1 MGAIEEYRARRAK
14 RLAEKAGARLDEKD
28 KVAEY
33 KKRRAARLK
42 ARGYRADAPYQEPT
56 NEEVA
61 QLQGS
66 RGGGGGHGNTRLPFG
81 LCKRFGIDIDPN
93 WQPKD
98 AWDALAGKG
107 ITPNSAF
114 EALKKGEDPAKP
126 KVFKIGGKEYSKI
139 AMKVRGKLVDLY
151 GTDSNGEQYKITS
164 RGWGEGTNE
173 FMARIAKDYGLPEE
187 QISISKKDREGL
199 EKLRKSDEIW
209 AERKRKKAERIA
221 EFEAKAER
229 FGSEKFIDISVVV
242 QDNGRVYF
250 RGKND
255 YGRDVRAS
263 GTDDMTWEEAI
274 KAARERGGHDI
285 EYYLKD
291 EKAKKEYEKYRGKS
305 EPKVYKVGAF
315 QYSNLLGKQE
325 SNTKEYTVYYDDKD
339 GRRSQLSF
347 SAKADAM
354 RWLKK
359 RGIDE
364 FEDADAGGKVNPM
377 EMDLPKPIFETGNTG
392 YTAVKVHLRGGKYE
406 MVGTNFNGEQ
416 KKLVTADSLDKMRTM
431 YERQGGN
438 WDDVTLVKKKV
449 PSWMKSDKKEYVER
463 KGEKYGNLSVE
474 QKKLY
479 GGTLIQWII
488 SGADE
493 DGKKAEVIFGTKAEA
508 LNYLKKEGVQKIKLE
523 GKEYDPQQFDETKL
537 DGKKAEN
544 IESCLKTYRR
554 QEKLSELSCVD
565 DYKRRRAARLKA
577 RGYRADAPY
586 QEPTSEEVA
595 QLQGS
600 RGGGGGH
607 GNTRLPFGL
616 CKRFGI
622 DIDPSWTPKDA
633 WAALAGKGIT
643 PEKAFEALKKGE
655 DPGKVGTEG
664 ETAVKAEPVKK
675 IVSKDYGDAE
685 YGELEGKERTWGKP
699 TEKWELRG
707 KKIDGTGSG
716 GFAPAYMSISFRTK
730 TDMMAYL
737 KDKGV
742 EEFADP
748 ETGEVVNPKE
758 MDIPEPALK
767 IKTYRGTTGYTA
779 LTLGLRGGRYVL
791 TGTDYDGGKVK
802 LGDWSTIDK
811 AKDYV
816 QRFGGKVEDMKMSPA
831 LKKREAERVAWLK
844 SDKKE
849 YFEKDGV
856 KYGDV
861 EISYGGYYGWTI
873 SGESEDGQKVSV
885 RANTKA
891 EAMQYLKEQGVQKV
905 RINKDTFN
913 PQEYEIPKTVAEV
926 DGHKY
931 QKLEIGFVSGYY
943 GSRAVLIGTDLDGK
957 QSYVLNQLTSGST
970 YADFEKTIKKYGISE
985 DQIEIS
991 DENKAK
997 IEQIKKEEI
1006 EKERRKA
1013 EFEAKAEWFRGSRYS
1028 DVEISSGLFGPE
1040 LYGYTES
1047 GDKRRIAT
1055 SDGWSELKQY
1065 LAGCRKGD
1073 ADIERY
1079 IKDDSVRKSYEE
1091 YKKGI
1096 KEFEAKAK
1104 EFGGRKYANVKISRA
1119 GDNFVVHGV
1128 DESGRKAV
1136 ISYEDSYA
1144 DLEKMFDAEGYTV
1157 DMFDVDENA
1166 AKAIDTAK
1174 KAKEAIA
1181 SGKYYSLGK
1190 TDRAY
1195 KDVRIE
1201 QDSDGWKIKGTGTDD
1216 KEHDVETV
1224 TSWNDAI
1231 KKLSKYGVSGYKVKD
1246 KSGAEMGMP
1255 SMGMHSV
1262 MLMKKP
1268 DGGFAVYADTPS
1280 DTHKVMHEAKT
1291 EQEAR
1296 KWLRENNVPDG
1307 GVKTRGM
1314 NPNDSVV
1321 RSIVPKTLT
1330 KFDEH
1335 RMNAIEGSFVDEW
1348 SSDEKQEACDMLT
1361 EMFKQGKPR
1370 AFRSSNSMF
1379 GILTEGYKS
1388 QIEIGHGGAAAADDI
1403 QARKA
1408 LSKKMYGH
1416 SGMGKTEY
1424 EKYGFLGSPNEAEDW
1439 NASTK
1444 SYGGGVPV
1452 LYTFKK
1458 DSLEDRMT
1466 YTYGDSLNSEQRLK
1480 AAGYGGSKPTIE
1492 GFTSAYSKDDLK
1504 RAFSMYK
1511 RYKDGQLSFNDFMR
1525 NALDRADNHYLE
1537 LQYHGDVTAK
1547 DIESLGFYDKSGIDI
1562 AFKNLDN
1569 AQRKQIL
1576 EVLKNNDISIYYR
1589 ENGYNVDARE
1599 YLENKYGAGV

>member
-1 MGAIEEYRARRAK
+1 MGAIEEYYARRAK

-66 RGGGGGHGNTRLPFG
+66 RGGGGG
-81 LCKRFGIDIDPN
+81 
-93 WQPKD
+93 
-98 AWDALAGKG
+98 
-107 ITPNSAF
+107 
-114 EALKKGEDPAKP
+114 
-126 KVFKIGGKEYSKI
+126 
-139 AMKVRGKLVDLY
+139 
-151 GTDSNGEQYKITS
+151 
-164 RGWGEGTNE
+164 
-173 FMARIAKDYGLPEE
+173 
-187 QISISKKDREGL
+187 
-199 EKLRKSDEIW
+199 
-209 AERKRKKAERIA
+209 
-221 EFEAKAER
+221 
-229 FGSEKFIDISVVV
+229 
-242 QDNGRVYF
+242 
-250 RGKND
+250 
-255 YGRDVRAS
+255 
-263 GTDDMTWEEAI
+263 
-274 KAARERGGHDI
+274 
-285 EYYLKD
+285 
-291 EKAKKEYEKYRGKS
+291 
-305 EPKVYKVGAF
+305 
-315 QYSNLLGKQE
+315 
-325 SNTKEYTVYYDDKD
+325 
-339 GRRSQLSF
+339 
-347 SAKADAM
+347 
-354 RWLKK
+354 
-359 RGIDE
+359 
-364 FEDADAGGKVNPM
+364 
-377 EMDLPKPIFETGNTG
+377 
-392 YTAVKVHLRGGKYE
+392 
-406 MVGTNFNGEQ
+406 
-416 KKLVTADSLDKMRTM
+416 
-431 YERQGGN
+431 
-438 WDDVTLVKKKV
+438 
-449 PSWMKSDKKEYVER
+449 
-463 KGEKYGNLSVE
+463 
-474 QKKLY
+474 
-479 GGTLIQWII
+479 
-488 SGADE
+488 
-493 DGKKAEVIFGTKAEA
+493 
-508 LNYLKKEGVQKIKLE
+508 
-523 GKEYDPQQFDETKL
+523 
-537 DGKKAEN
+537 
-544 IESCLKTYRR
+544 
-554 QEKLSELSCVD
+554 
-565 DYKRRRAARLKA
+565 
-577 RGYRADAPY
+577 
-586 QEPTSEEVA
+586 
-595 QLQGS
+595 
-600 RGGGGGH
+600 GH

-622 DIDPSWTPKDA
+622 DIDSSWTPKDA

-675 IVSKDYGDAE
+675 ITVGETE
-685 YGELEGKERTWGKP
+685 YGELEGKKSLWASAG
-699 TEKWELRG
+699 EKWELRG
-707 KKIDGTGSG
+707 KRIGETG
-716 GFAPAYMSISFRTK
+716 GFSTAYMSKRFRTK
-730 TDMMAYL
+730 TDMMAFL
-737 KDKGV
+737 KEKGV

-767 IKTYRGTTGYTA
+767 VKTYIGTTGYTA
-779 LTLGLRGGRYVL
+779 MTLGLRGGRYVL

-802 LGDWSTIDK
+802 LGDWSSIDK

-861 EISYGGYYGWTI
+861 EISYAGYSGWTI
-873 SGESEDGQKVSV
+873 SGESEDGQKTYV
-885 RANTKA
+885 RAKTKA

-905 RINKDTFN
+905 RINKETFN

-970 YADFEKTIKKYGISE
+970 YADFENTIKKYGISE

-991 DENKAK
+991 DESKAK
-997 IEQIKKEEI
+997 IEQIKKEEA

-1013 EFEAKAEWFRGSRYS
+1013 EFEDKAEWFRGSRYS

-1055 SDGWSELKQY
+1055 SDGWPELKQY

-1079 IKDDSVRKSYEE
+1079 IKNDDVRKSYEE

-1096 KEFEAKAK
+1096 KEFEANAK
-1104 EFGGRKYANVKISRA
+1104 EFGGRKYANVKISHA

-1136 ISYEDSYA
+1136 ISYEVSYA
-1144 DLEKMFDAEGYTV
+1144 DLEKMLDVEGYTV
-1157 DMFDVDENA
+1157 DMFDADENA

-1190 TDRAY
+1190 TDKAY

-1201 QDSDGWKIKGTGTDD
+1201 QDVDGWKIKGTGTDD

-1231 KKLSKYGVSGYKVKD
+1231 KKLAEYGVSDYKVKD
-1246 KSGAEMGMP
+1246 KSGTEMGMP

-1321 RSIVPKTLT
+1321 RSVVPKTLA
-1330 KFDEH
+1330 KFDEY
-1335 RMNAIEGSFVDEW
+1335 RMSAIEGSFIDDL
-1348 SSDEKQEACDMLT
+1348 SSEEKQEACDMLT
-1361 EMFKQGKPR
+1361 EMFEQGKPK
-1370 AFRSSNSMF
+1370 AFRGVGSMF

-1388 QIEIGHGGAAAADDI
+1388 QIEIGHGGAAAADNI
-1403 QARKA
+1403 RARKA
-1408 LSKKMYGH
+1408 LSEQLYGH
-1416 SGMGKTEY
+1416 SGMKKTEY
-1424 EKYGFLGSPNEAEDW
+1424 EKYGFLGSSDDSEDW
-1439 NASTK
+1439 GERVSG
-1444 SYGGGVPV
+1444 YGGTNPI

-1458 DSLEDRMT
+1458 DNLEDKMT
-1466 YTYGDSLNSEQRLK
+1466 YTYGDSLNRRGYVR

-1492 GFTSAYSKDDLK
+1492 GLTSAGYRSNLNQ
-1504 RAFSMYK
+1504 AFEAYR
-1511 RYKDGQLSFNDFMR
+1511 RYKNGQMSFNEFRMSMLSDANNR
-1525 NALDRADNHYLE
+1525 YLE

-1547 DIESLGFYDKSGIDI
+1547 DIESMAFQDKHAIHV
-1562 AFKNLDN
+1562 AFDNLSD
-1569 AQRKQIL
+1569 AQQKQVFEIM
-1576 EVLKNNDISIYYR
+1576 KNNGISVYYR
-1589 ENGYNVDARE
+1589 ENGKNVDARE
-1599 YLENKYGAGV
+1599 YLKNKYGADF